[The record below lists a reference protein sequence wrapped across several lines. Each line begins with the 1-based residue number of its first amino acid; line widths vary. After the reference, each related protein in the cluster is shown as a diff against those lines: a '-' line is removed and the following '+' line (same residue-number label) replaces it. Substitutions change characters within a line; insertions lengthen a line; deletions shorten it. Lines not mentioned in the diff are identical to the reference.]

1 MKTISQFLYESKQS
15 QIHDFIDFASQF
27 LNLSELPRI
36 IIISDKNFSIQ
47 NKTFG
52 CYDMGSDVIRV
63 QTAQRH
69 PMDIFRTLAH
79 ELVHYSQKKSGQE
92 LNGEDGSDHENEANA
107 KAAVMLRQYSKQISN
122 HGY

>member
-15 QIHDFIDFASQF
+15 QINDFVNFASQF
-27 LNLSELPRI
+27 LNLSELPKI

-47 NKTFG
+47 NRTFG
-52 CYDMGSDVIRV
+52 CYDMGSDVIKV
-63 QTAQRH
+63 QTAERH

-79 ELVHYSQKKSGQE
+79 ELVHYAQKKSGQE
-92 LNGEDGSDHENEANA
+92 LNGEDGSEHENEANA